1 MRRLIIFGDS
11 YSNSWDNI
19 SKKHPSVSQNKYR
32 TKFENENKRTPIHFS
47 DIVNESLG
55 CDEIIN
61 YSISGADN
69 YTILEQI
76 GNKIDTINNDDFVI
90 VGWSDITRYRH
101 IEKDVWMTNYVSD
114 EILLE
119 QGIKRN
125 NSLIISEL
133 NSWQNILRKSID
145 NIFFWSPFYF
155 SNIGNI
161 PFVVNIKREESGTI
175 AEETDGEI
183 DDLHWGETGHII
195 IGNYLINKIKYNNL
209 I

>member
-1 MRRLIIFGDS
+1 MKRLIIFGDS
-11 YSNSWDNI
+11 YSDSWDNI
-19 SKKHPSVSQNKYR
+19 SKNHSTVPQNKYR
-32 TKFENENKRTPIHFS
+32 KEFQKTNQREPKHFS
-47 DIVNESLG
+47 DLIQKSFG
-55 CDEIIN
+55 CDEVIN

-76 GNKIDTINNDDFVI
+76 GNKIHTINSDDFVI

-101 IEKDVWMTNYVSD
+101 IENGVWKTNYVSD

-119 QGIKRN
+119 QGIQRN

-133 NSWQNILRKSID
+133 NSWQKILRKGID
-145 NIFFWSPFYF
+145 NIFFWTPFYF
-155 SNIGNI
+155 SKIGNI
-161 PFVVNIKREESGTI
+161 PFVVNIRREESGTI
-175 AEETDGEI
+175 AEETDGKI

-195 IGNYLINKIKYNNL
+195 IGNFLINKIKYNNL